1 MLVVG
6 ITSWLSLK
14 YQRDLPVVGCPVDT
28 PASISEASTLMDV
41 LWESLLLQAGEKVRL
56 QNLSIEVILDSGD
69 GPGSTHG
76 LS

>member
-1 MLVVG
+1 
-6 ITSWLSLK
+6 
-14 YQRDLPVVGCPVDT
+14 
-28 PASISEASTLMDV
+28 MDV